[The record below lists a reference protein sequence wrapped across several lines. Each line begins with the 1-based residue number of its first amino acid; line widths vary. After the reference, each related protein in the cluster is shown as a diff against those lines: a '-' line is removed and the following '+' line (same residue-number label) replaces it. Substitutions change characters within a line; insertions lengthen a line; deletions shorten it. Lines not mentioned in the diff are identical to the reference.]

1 MTENNE
7 LDLTPTEDVLE
18 NGLPYVSKSRLKTW
32 KTCPRSFFYKYV
44 CGNREPTNYYME
56 RGSQVHRAYEHFH
69 LNLSEYIEDNGDR
82 PHRFSPLMSDWED
95 YSQWL
100 DPHIGNFW
108 RFEERRWD
116 AAHDAILQ
124 AEAMLP
130 SSVSGFD
137 IDAETLNAWE
147 PVAVE
152 AEAWLGEPPEFWVED
167 NGEPDYVSG
176 EAPVGDIPW
185 MGFADVILNTA
196 SVPGV
201 TGSGVVILDYKT
213 GKVPDK
219 RYREDG
225 IFLEGE
231 YYGMLFEEFFDVDGV
246 AGYYPKKDELIVSPY
261 PSTDRRRDIK
271 SAVLGMQKPPD
282 VENYEL
288 NENPLCHYG
297 HGKCFF
303 YEECPSSWGTSGG
316 AGHTKAE
323 GDENVNWETKNKAMA
338 EA

>member
-1 MTENNE
+1 MSD
-7 LDLTPTEDVLE
+7 LDLTVSDELRE
-18 NGLPYVSKSRLKTW
+18 NGLPYVSKSRLKTF
-32 KTCPRSFFYKYV
+32 KNCPRKFLYKYWME
-44 CGNREPTNYYME
+44 NRAPTNYYME
-56 RGSQVHRAYEHFH
+56 RGSQVHRAFEEFH
-69 LNLSEYIEDNGDR
+69 ENLSEYIEENGER
-82 PHRFSPLMSDWED
+82 PPRFAPLMSDWHD

-100 DPHIGNFW
+100 EPHVGNFW
-108 RFEERRWD
+108 LFEERRWD
-116 AAHDAILQ
+116 ECQRRAGIAADALPGDAGVDVDFTSLQ
-124 AEAMLP
+124 R
-130 SSVSGFD
+130 S
-137 IDAETLNAWE
+137 E
-147 PVAVE
+147 PVEVE

-201 TGSGVVILDYKT
+201 EGNGVVILDYKT

-219 RYREDG
+219 KYREDG

-261 PSTDRRRDIK
+261 PSTDRQRGIK
-271 SAVLGMQKPPD
+271 SAVLSMQKPQD
-282 VENYEL
+282 VENYEF

-297 HGKCFF
+297 HGQCFF
-303 YEECPSSWGTSGG
+303 YDECPSQWGMQGG
-316 AGHTKAE
+316 PGHNKAE
-323 GDENVNWETKNKAMA
+323 GSA
-338 EA
+338 

>member
-1 MTENNE
+1 MSE
-7 LDLTPTEDVLE
+7 LDLTPMDEWIE
-18 NGLPYVSKSRLKTW
+18 NGAPYISKSRLKTF
-32 KTCPRSFFYKYV
+32 KTCPRSYYFKYI
-44 CGNREPTNYYME
+44 CDNREPTNYYMK
-56 RGSQVHRAYEHFH
+56 RGSQFHRAAEEFH
-69 LNLSEYIEDNGDR
+69 ENLMEYISDEGGR
-82 PHRFSPLMSDWED
+82 PHRFSPLMSDWKD

-100 DPHIGNFW
+100 EPHIGNFW

-116 AAHDAILQ
+116 AAYNAISQ
-124 AEAMLP
+124 ADAMLP

-137 IDAETLNAWE
+137 VDAETLNAWE
-147 PVAVE
+147 PIEVE
-152 AEAWLGEPPEFWVED
+152 AEAWLGEPPESWVED
-167 NGEPDYVSG
+167 HGEPDYVSG
-176 EAPVGDIPW
+176 EPPVGDAPW

-219 RYREDG
+219 QYREDG

-261 PSTDRRRDIK
+261 PSTDRQRDIK
-271 SAVLGMQKPPD
+271 SAVLGMQKLASKD
-282 VENYEL
+282 NYEI

-303 YEECPSSWGTSGG
+303 YDECESTWGTAGG
-316 AGHTKAE
+316 AGYHDKAE
-323 GDENVNWETKNKAMA
+323 DDESVNWEKKNAAMA
-338 EA
+338 NG

>member
-1 MTENNE
+1 MSE
-7 LDLTPTEDVLE
+7 LDLTVSDEMRE
-18 NGLPYVSKSRLKTW
+18 NGMPYISKSRIKTY
-32 KTCPRSFFYKYV
+32 KTCPRSFFYKYW
-44 CGNREPTNYYME
+44 CENREPENYYMV
-56 RGSQVHRAYEHFH
+56 RGSQVHRAFEEFH
-69 LNLSEYIEDNGDR
+69 ENLSEYIEEKGER
-82 PHRFSPLMSDWED
+82 PHRFAPLMSDWED

-100 DPHIGNFW
+100 EPHIGNFW

-116 AAHDAILQ
+116 TAEHEVVKADAL
-124 AEAMLP
+124 M
-130 SSVSGFD
+130 SSQFSTSGLD
-137 IDAETLNAWE
+137 IPAETLNLWDPIE
-147 PVAVE
+147 VE
-152 AEAWLGEPPEFWVED
+152 AEAWLGEPPEFWVD
-167 NGEPDYVSG
+167 DHGEPDYVSG
-176 EAPVGDIPW
+176 SPPVGDIPW

-196 SVPGV
+196 SVPGIE
-201 TGSGVVILDYKT
+201 GSGVVILDYKT

-271 SAVLGMQKPPD
+271 SAVLGMQKPPET
-282 VENYEL
+282 ENYDL
-288 NENPLCHYG
+288 DENPLCHYG

-303 YEECPSSWGTSGG
+303 YEECPSTWGTSGG

-323 GDENVNWETKNKAMA
+323 GDMDVNWETKNAAMA
-338 EA
+338 EG